1 MTDIEGSTRRWEKA
15 PDAMEAAL
23 RRHDRIAEECVSGF
37 GGTVVK
43 HTGDGVFAVFDSGRA
58 LECAM
63 ALQSAVEEEDWAAA
77 AQLRIRA
84 ALHSGPSRSR
94 GGDYFGP
101 AVSRTARLLEAAW
114 GGQTVLTAAALEAC
128 GIPEGAKVRDL
139 GAHMFRD
146 LRAPVR
152 VFEAYRPK
160 VREDPF
166 PPLRSLSSRPNNLP
180 QQPTP
185 FVGRERELGRL
196 LDLARSGRHRLITIL
211 GIGGIGKTRLAL
223 QAAGELL
230 DDYADGV
237 YLVRLAGLEDPAD
250 LYSAIA
256 VSIGLPGGRGGS
268 AEADL
273 ADYLRAKSIL
283 LVLDNFEHLHGAAS
297 AAAELLTMAAGL
309 RILVT
314 SRTRLGLACETVFR
328 LEGMAVPESA
338 KADPASSD
346 AVRLFMGHLE
356 RHIPSS
362 ESDSE
367 AVRGAT
373 GICRLLGGTPL
384 AIELAASWAGMLAP
398 SDILH
403 RLRAGLDL
411 LVEGPADMP
420 ARHRS
425 MQRVFDYSWKLLA
438 ESERRMLGRL
448 LVFTDGFD
456 TRAAREVADTG
467 LLDLRALQDKSLLSL
482 RAPGRLSMHRL
493 LKGLAEERAAEMGL
507 PDGRTADRHMSYYLG
522 MLGELSP
529 AGVMDSYRELAPD
542 LGNFRRAWMHAAGT
556 GRERILSESA
566 AAFRWLH
573 QTLGRAESG
582 FGLIRDAAEGME
594 NDVCG
599 AALMIE
605 AAWLAM
611 RTAGYSEAREIAESV
626 ADVLAE
632 SEDRSGFVEC
642 LMLRS
647 SAQKRLGR
655 LDEAER
661 LADEYMALADDIADE
676 DLRARCLLHAGDIA
690 NHRRDFDRAAALCS
704 RSRQLFREAGNRM
717 GAASCSITLSNVRA
731 RAGDSELA
739 LKEADEI
746 LADLEGSGLEHRIGM
761 GLLCKADAL
770 LHLGRFEE
778 SASCSRSAI
787 ERLKRLGDRWG
798 MQMCFSSLALA
809 LAETG
814 DGSGCM
820 EAADEALQLS
830 DELGENYNTV
840 EANLELALALRKT
853 GDTRRALEIAEE
865 ARTMADRLGF
875 DRARCWADA
884 CLAGLHAAEGN
895 RAAGEKTCLEALGL
909 LRDLDDDS
917 MTAEVLLECLRV
929 AALSDRG
936 AEAEAIAGCLAE
948 CDPASCDGDEAK
960 ALMEDLGI
968 PSSATTVAKPHLTVG
983 ELLERLR
990 QTWGDRDSAA
1000 ETG

>member
-23 RRHDRIAEECVSGF
+23 GRHDRIAEECVAEF

-63 ALQSAVEEEDWAAA
+63 ALQSAVEEEEWADAA
-77 AQLRIRA
+77 PLRIRA
-84 ALHSGPSRSR
+84 ALHAGASRRR

-114 GGQTVLTAAALEAC
+114 GGQTVLTAAALEVC
-128 GIPEGAKVRDL
+128 GIPHGARVRDL

-152 VFEAYRPK
+152 VFEAYRPDL
-160 VREDPF
+160 REDPF

-185 FVGRERELGRL
+185 FVGRKRELARL

-211 GIGGIGKTRLAL
+211 GIGGMGKTRLAL
-223 QAAGELL
+223 HAAGELL
-230 DDYADGV
+230 DDFADGV

-273 ADYLRAKSIL
+273 ADYLRAKSVL
-283 LVLDNFEHLHGAAS
+283 LVLDNFEHLHGAAP
-297 AAAELLTMAAGL
+297 AAAELLTMAARL
-309 RILVT
+309 RILAT

-328 LEGMAVPESA
+328 LEGMAVPGSPD
-338 KADPASSD
+338 ADPETSD
-346 AVRLFMGHLE
+346 AVRLFMQHLE
-356 RHIPSS
+356 RHVPSS
-362 ESDSE
+362 EPGPA
-367 AVRGAT
+367 AVRGAA

-398 SDILH
+398 SDILD

-411 LVEGPADMP
+411 LAEGPEDMP

-448 LVFTDGFD
+448 LVFSDGFD
-456 TRAAREVADTG
+456 TRAALEVADAA

-482 RAPGRLSMHRL
+482 RVPGRLSMHRL

-507 PDGRTADRHMSYYLG
+507 PDGRTADRHMGYYLG
-522 MLGELSP
+522 RLGELSP

-542 LGNFRRAWMHAAGT
+542 LGNFRRAWLHASAN
-556 GRERILSESA
+556 GRRRMLLESA
-566 AAFRWLH
+566 SPFRWLH
-573 QTLGRAESG
+573 QALGRTESG
-582 FGLIRDAAEGME
+582 FALLRDAAYGME
-594 NDVCG
+594 RG
-599 AALMIE
+599 ACRARLMLE
-605 AAWLAM
+605 AAWLAV

-626 ADVLAE
+626 TGDFARAD
-632 SEDRSGFVEC
+632 DQSGFVEC

-661 LADEYMALADDIADE
+661 LAGEYMARAGDIADD

-690 NHRRDFDRAAALCS
+690 NHRRDFDEAASLCS
-704 RSRQLFREAGNRM
+704 RARKLFRRAGNRM

-739 LKEADEI
+739 LQEADEI

-761 GLLCKADAL
+761 GLLCRADAL

-814 DGSGCM
+814 DGSGCR

-830 DELGENYNTV
+830 EELGENYNTV
-840 EANLELALALRKT
+840 EAYLELALALRKA
-853 GDTRRALEIAEE
+853 GDIGRALEVAEE

-875 DRARCWADA
+875 VRARCWARS
-884 CLAGLHAAEGN
+884 CMAGLHAAEGDLP
-895 RAAGEKTCLEALGL
+895 AGEDACIDAIRL
-909 LRDLDDDS
+909 LRDGDEESLA
-917 MTAEVLLECLRV
+917 AEVMLTCLRI
-929 AALSDRG
+929 ASEAGSPEG
-936 AEAEAIAGCLAE
+936 AEAIAGCLRSI
-948 CDPASCDGDEAK
+948 CG
-960 ALMEDLGI
+960 
-968 PSSATTVAKPHLTVG
+968 PSVYDAGELR
-983 ELLERLR
+983 ELLEGLGLPPDAGAARPLTVEELSEELR
-990 QTWGDRDSAA
+990 RAWGGQGPAS
-1000 ETG
+1000 ETT